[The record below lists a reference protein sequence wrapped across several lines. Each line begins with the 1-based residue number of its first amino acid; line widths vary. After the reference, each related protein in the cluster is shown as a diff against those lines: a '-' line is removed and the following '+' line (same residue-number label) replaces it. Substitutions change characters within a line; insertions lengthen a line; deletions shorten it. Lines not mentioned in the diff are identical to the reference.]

1 MANGV
6 AELRMTR
13 TAARA
18 NVRPMRHALRSF
30 LEALE
35 LTPDTVD
42 DVLTAVGEV
51 LANAVEHA
59 YVDGAAGSVEI
70 YAHVDGNALLD
81 VDVKDSGTYIERAER
96 TGRGYGL
103 RIARAIAR
111 SVEIDRSR
119 GTRVHLS
126 FDIDQRRQRIRA
138 VK

>member
-1 MANGV
+1 MSEGV

-35 LTPDTVD
+35 LLPATID

-70 YAHVDGNALLD
+70 YARANGASTLD
-81 VDVKDSGTYIERAER
+81 VDVRDSGKYIDRSERV
-96 TGRGYGL
+96 GRGFGL

-119 GTRVHLS
+119 GTHVHLS
-126 FDIDQRRQRIRA
+126 FDIEDSRRHLRA

>member
-1 MANGV
+1 MDDGV

-35 LTPDTVD
+35 LAPDAID

-70 YAHVDGNALLD
+70 YARADDKAILD
-81 VDVKDSGTYIERAER
+81 VDVRDSGKYIERSER
-96 TGRGYGL
+96 AGRGFGL

-111 SVEIDRSR
+111 SVDIDRSR
-119 GTRVHLS
+119 GTHVHLT
-126 FDIDQRRQRIRA
+126 FDIDQRRRRIRA

>member
-1 MANGV
+1 MADV

-13 TAARA
+13 TASRA

-35 LTPDTVD
+35 LGTDTVD

-59 YVDGAAGSVEI
+59 YVDGASGSVEI
-70 YAHVDGNALLD
+70 YARADEGAILE
-81 VDVKDSGTYIERAER
+81 VDVRDSGSFIDRTERA
-96 TGRGYGL
+96 GRGFGL

-111 SVEIDRSR
+111 NVEIDRSR
-119 GTRVHLS
+119 GTRVRLT
-126 FDIDQRRQRIRA
+126 FDVDQRRRHIRA

>member
-1 MANGV
+1 MAEGV

-35 LTPDTVD
+35 LAPQTVE

-59 YVDGAAGSVEI
+59 YVDGAAGSVEL
-70 YAHVDGNALLD
+70 YARAEGDAALE
-81 VDVKDSGTYIERAER
+81 VDVRDSGTYIERSER
-96 TGRGYGL
+96 AGRGYGL

-111 SVEIDRSR
+111 SVDIDRSR
-119 GTRVHLS
+119 GTHVRLS
-126 FDIDQRRQRIRA
+126 FDTIQRRRHIRA

>member
-1 MANGV
+1 
-6 AELRMTR
+6 MTR
-13 TAARA
+13 TASRA

-35 LTPDTVD
+35 LGTDTVE

-59 YVDGAAGSVEI
+59 YSDGASGAVQI
-70 YAHVDGNALLD
+70 HVRADDDAKLEVNVRDTGRF
-81 VDVKDSGTYIERAER
+81 IERSER
-96 TGRGYGL
+96 VGRGFGL

-111 SVEIDRSR
+111 NVEIDRTH
-119 GTRVHLS
+119 GTRVHLI
-126 FDIDQRRQRIRA
+126 FDIDQRRRHIRA

>member
-1 MANGV
+1 
-6 AELRMTR
+6 MTR

-35 LTPDTVD
+35 LAPDTID
-42 DVLTAVGEV
+42 DILTAVGEV

-59 YVDGAAGSVEI
+59 YVDGAAGSVEL
-70 YAHVDGNALLD
+70 YARAEGVAALEID
-81 VDVKDSGTYIERAER
+81 VRDSGTYIERSAR
-96 TGRGYGL
+96 VGRGFGL

-111 SVEIDRSR
+111 NVDIDRSR
-119 GTRVHLS
+119 GTRVSLS
-126 FDIDQRRQRIRA
+126 FDTDQRRRHIRA

>member
-1 MANGV
+1 MGDDV

-35 LTPDTVD
+35 LAPDTID

-59 YVDGAAGSVEI
+59 YVDGAAGTVEL
-70 YAHVDGNALLD
+70 YARVEGDAVLEID
-81 VDVKDSGTYIERAER
+81 VRDSGTYIERTAR
-96 TGRGYGL
+96 AGRGFGL
-103 RIARAIAR
+103 RIARAIAH
-111 SVEIDRSR
+111 SLEIDRSR
-119 GTRVHLS
+119 GTNVHLS
-126 FDIDQRRQRIRA
+126 FDIVQPRRRIRA

>member
-1 MANGV
+1 MDDGV

-35 LTPDTVD
+35 LAPDTVD

-70 YAHVDGNALLD
+70 HARAGQAILA
-81 VDVKDSGTYIERAER
+81 VDVRDSGRYIERSER
-96 TGRGYGL
+96 AGRGFGL

-119 GTRVHLS
+119 GTQVHLS
-126 FDIDQRRQRIRA
+126 FDIDQRRRRIRA

>member
-1 MANGV
+1 MAEGV

-35 LTPDTVD
+35 VVPDTID
-42 DVLTAVGEV
+42 DILTAVGEV

-59 YVDGAAGSVEI
+59 YIDGAAGSVEF
-70 YAHVDGNALLD
+70 YARVEGDAALE
-81 VDVKDSGTYIERAER
+81 VDVRDSGTYIERTAR
-96 TGRGYGL
+96 TGRGFGL

-111 SVEIDRSR
+111 SVSIDRSR
-119 GTRVHLS
+119 GTHVHLS
-126 FDIDQRRQRIRA
+126 FDIEQRRRHIRA

>member
-1 MANGV
+1 MDDGV

-35 LTPDTVD
+35 LAPDTVD

-59 YVDGAAGSVEI
+59 YVDGAAGSVEV
-70 YAHVDGNALLD
+70 YAHVKGSSTLEI
-81 VDVKDSGTYIERAER
+81 DVKDSGTYIERSAR
-96 TGRGYGL
+96 VGRGFGL

-126 FDIDQRRQRIRA
+126 FDTDQRRRHIRA